1 MIGPSVKRKRGPFLL
16 PSVCMS
22 LLSLVVLGGCF
33 AKIQHLP
40 AQPDRA
46 EALFAPLPDQEFIV
60 GLAVS
65 GGGSRAAT
73 FAAGALEA
81 LAEMPVRQA
90 GATRSVLETVGYM
103 SSVSGG
109 SVATAYYVAKKPPR
123 SEPMLTEQGLSP
135 RYRDFFSSYKHAMQA
150 NFQLSALL
158 RQAAFFRAFNPTKF
172 AYSLSEV
179 WDRNFLDGMT
189 FADLYERE
197 RRGDSP
203 RAIFNGTVY
212 NSGRRFAFTTLPAA
226 DFDYDLIELLTK
238 ELKKPDRPV
247 PVTPEGMAI
256 IQQGLEKASRQFLPL
271 TFERIGADY
280 RTLPL
285 SLAVATSASFPPV
298 VGPVTYQ
305 VAGTPPYFH
314 IGDGGL
320 FDNLGTESL
329 TTLFLKKI
337 PQGSSR
343 RGLIIVIDT
352 SFPFDAGGP
361 QLDRSEKGFEVFR
374 DDPSRI
380 VGIMEERANTYQTL
394 LWHSLRTEGVILPDF
409 AHLRIVVL
417 KHVDAEWT
425 GYQDLPDS
433 CRNQFPPDVT
443 PIQIKQA
450 VGEIPTLFKIQS
462 DCHAALLLKAAR
474 KVAEQ
479 QRHRIVDFIEASQQP
494 KSQ

>member
-1 MIGPSVKRKRGPFLL
+1 MKTIAVIIAATLAL
-16 PSVCMS
+16 A
-22 LLSLVVLGGCF
+22 LTGCF
-33 AKIQHLP
+33 AKIQQLP
-40 AQPDRA
+40 AYPDTKTPV
-46 EALFAPLPDQEFIV
+46 FAPLADPETLV

-81 LAEMPVRQA
+81 LAETAVQQGSVR
-90 GATRSVLETVGYM
+90 RSVLETVSYM

-109 SVATAYYVAKKPPR
+109 SLATAYYVTQKPPK
-123 SEPMLTEQGLSP
+123 SEPVLGGQGLSP
-135 RYRDFFSSYKHAMQA
+135 RYRDFFAAYKTAMQT
-150 NFQLSALL
+150 NFQERALL
-158 RQAAFFRAFNPTKF
+158 RQLTLFRALNPTKL

-179 WDRNFLDGMT
+179 WDDQFLNELT
-189 FADLYERE
+189 FAQLFERE
-197 RRGDSP
+197 QRGDIP
-203 RAIFNGTVY
+203 RVILNGTVY

-226 DFDYDLIELLTK
+226 DFDYDMVERLVN

-247 PVTPEGMAI
+247 PVTPEGLAI
-256 IQQGLEKASRQFLPL
+256 IQKGLEKASRQFLPL

-280 RTLPL
+280 RNLRL

-305 VAGTPPYFH
+305 VVGTPNYLH

-320 FDNLGTESL
+320 FDNLGTEAL

-337 PQGSSR
+337 PQGSPK

-352 SFPFDAGGP
+352 SFPFDVGGP
-361 QLDRSEKGFEVFR
+361 ELDRNEKGFEVFR

-409 AHLRIVVL
+409 AHLRIEVL
-417 KHVDAEWT
+417 KHTDAEWS
-425 GYQDLPDS
+425 GYQDLPDA
-433 CRNQFPPDVT
+433 CRKDFPSDIT
-443 PIQIKQA
+443 PLQIKQA
-450 VGEIPTLFKIQS
+450 VAEIPTLFKIKTA
-462 DCHAALLLKAAR
+462 CHGELLFKAAR
-474 KVAEQ
+474 KVVQ
-479 QRHRIVDFIEASQQP
+479 QHRDRIINFIQAGQATQTP
-494 KSQ
+494 

>member
-1 MIGPSVKRKRGPFLL
+1 MRPIAAVLSAGL
-16 PSVCMS
+16 
-22 LLSLVVLGGCF
+22 LLSGCF
-33 AKIQHLP
+33 AKIHELP
-40 AQPDRA
+40 AQPEHA
-46 EALFAPLPDQEFIV
+46 EALFAPLPHQDFMV

-81 LAEMPVRQA
+81 LAEVPVQV
-90 GATRSVLETVGYM
+90 GTETRSVLETVSYM

-109 SVATAYYVAKKPPR
+109 SLATAYYVAKKPPR
-123 SEPMLTEQGLSP
+123 SEQMLAAEGLSP
-135 RYRDFFSSYKHAMQA
+135 RYREFFSAYKTAMQS
-150 NFQLSALL
+150 NFQRSALF
-158 RQAAFFRAFNPTKF
+158 RQLAFFRALNPTKL

-179 WDRNFLDGMT
+179 WDEDFLGHTT
-189 FADLYERE
+189 FAQLYERE
-197 RRGDSP
+197 QRGDIP
-203 RAIFNGTVY
+203 RVILNGTVY
-212 NSGRRFAFTTLPAA
+212 NSGRRFAFTTLPAS
-226 DFDYDLIELLTK
+226 DFDYDFIELLTK

-256 IQQGLEKASRQFLPL
+256 IQKGLDKASRQFLPL

-280 RTLPL
+280 RTLRL

-305 VAGTPPYFH
+305 VAGRPNYLH

-337 PQGSSR
+337 PQGSSKS
-343 RGLIIVIDT
+343 GLIIVIDT

-361 QLDRSEKGFEVFR
+361 GLDKSEKGFEVFR

-394 LWHSLRTEGVILPDF
+394 LWHSLRTEGVVLPDF

-425 GYQDLPDS
+425 GYDDLPEA
-433 CRNQFPPDVT
+433 CRSEFPRDVS
-443 PIQIKQA
+443 PAAIKEA
-450 VGEIPTLFKIQS
+450 VSQIPTLFKIKTP
-462 DCHAALLLKAAR
+462 CHGALLLKAAR
-474 KVAEQ
+474 KVVEQ
-479 QRHRIVDFIEASQQP
+479 SRHRIVNFIEARTNKTVQP
-494 KSQ
+494 